1 MLALLAAGVAL
12 AVAAGAQDGLAP
24 GNRFV
29 CTALPPE
36 AARAGCP
43 LPAMPMQGGALSPEE
58 ELRAA
63 VLQLRE
69 TVVQQKETLGSQREA
84 IRELTAKLGRCE
96 GLAGGKAPGR
106 AASGKDTM
114 GDLPR
119 DPGHVVEQLSRS
131 LQTLKDRLESLEV
144 AGRGVPGG
152 TSPRLRAEEG
162 RMVLPPG
169 CAEHGSPDALRSRAS
184 WVRGQGRSRSCSGT
198 YLLGSHP
205 SSPPPYWKG
214 RVKSPLAPGL
224 PAVRPFTSRG
234 PGWRTRMA
242 SSLSLQ
248 ISESPLAGRAREASV
263 G

>member
-12 AVAAGAQDGLAP
+12 AMAAGAQDGPAP
-24 GNRFV
+24 SNRFV

-84 IRELTAKLGRCE
+84 IRELTAKLARCE

-106 AASGKDTM
+106 GASGKDTM

-152 TSPRLRAEEG
+152 TPPRRGAEEG
-162 RMVLPPG
+162 RVVLASGLRGTPPPRRARMPG
-169 CAEHGSPDALRSRAS
+169 ELGLGSGALSVWLRN
-184 WVRGQGRSRSCSGT
+184 
-198 YLLGSHP
+198 LLGSHP
-205 SSPPPYWKG
+205 SSPPLCWKEK
-214 RVKSPLAPGL
+214 VKFPPTPPSRARPASCGAIHSPRSSLANGDSPLSLFINL
-224 PAVRPFTSRG
+224 PVSPS
-234 PGWRTRMA
+234 RTR
-242 SSLSLQ
+242 S
-248 ISESPLAGRAREASV
+248 
-263 G
+263 